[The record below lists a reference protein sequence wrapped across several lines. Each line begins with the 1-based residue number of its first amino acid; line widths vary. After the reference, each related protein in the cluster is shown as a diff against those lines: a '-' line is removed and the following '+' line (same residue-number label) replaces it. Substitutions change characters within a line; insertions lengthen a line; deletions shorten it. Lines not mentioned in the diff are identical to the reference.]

1 LVAPFCA
8 VAQRRR
14 IIHVFSGLPMLLS
27 TRVVAYIIN
36 GLWGIF
42 VVYWMLNAFGNKKT
56 VYRQIHWTLAL
67 YLAISMV
74 FFKAVLHV
82 PSLRMRILP
91 HTLAVQA
98 GGILF
103 CAAGIGLSIWARRV
117 LGTNWSG
124 IPTLK
129 EGHELTREGPYRWL
143 RHPIY
148 TGLLLA
154 AAGTVMAL
162 APTLG
167 GLALVLY
174 MGIAMRLKS
183 LREEKILL
191 RQFPV
196 EYAAYRREVKA
207 LIPFLY

>member
-1 LVAPFCA
+1 
-8 VAQRRR
+8 
-14 IIHVFSGLPMLLS
+14 
-27 TRVVAYIIN
+27 
-36 GLWGIF
+36 
-42 VVYWMLNAFGNKKT
+42 
-56 VYRQIHWTLAL
+56 
-67 YLAISMV
+67 
-74 FFKAVLHV
+74 
-82 PSLRMRILP
+82 
-91 HTLAVQA
+91 
-98 GGILF
+98 
-103 CAAGIGLSIWARRV
+103 
-117 LGTNWSG
+117 
-124 IPTLK
+124 
-129 EGHELTREGPYRWL
+129 
-143 RHPIY
+143 
-148 TGLLLA
+148 LLLA